1 MTRIQGRILRRL
13 LFVGI
18 ITIATPILANTETGD
33 LAPVARHEK
42 IGQLVTE
49 FIQKSHYRHAAVD
62 DDLSSKVFDY
72 YIEALDSNRMYLLEA
87 DVQAFELY
95 RHRLD
100 DMVRSEPLNPVFD
113 MFDVYRTRVS
123 ERLQYAMKQIEAEPD
138 FTVDESYEFDRET
151 LPWATTKEELDKIWR
166 KRVKNDAL
174 SLALADKEWS
184 EIQEILDKRYSRF
197 LSAWTRLKA
206 TTCSKPL

>member
-1 MTRIQGRILRRL
+1 MRKLMTRIQGRILRRL

-18 ITIATPILANTETGD
+18 ITVATPILANTETGD

-87 DVQAFELY
+87 DVLPTGQISFLAVVVVPAVEAGRAVLVELAGLGPAE
-95 RHRLD
+95 RRLVLGD
-100 DMVRSEPLNPVFD
+100 VAEDGLRITALPGAAVQVRGA
-113 MFDVYRTRVS
+113 
-123 ERLQYAMKQIEAEPD
+123 RLCRP
-138 FTVDESYEFDRET
+138 R
-151 LPWATTKEELDKIWR
+151 
-166 KRVKNDAL
+166 
-174 SLALADKEWS
+174 
-184 EIQEILDKRYSRF
+184 
-197 LSAWTRLKA
+197 
-206 TTCSKPL
+206 

>member
-72 YIEALDSNRMYLLEA
+72 YIEALDSNRM
-87 DVQAFELY
+87 
-95 RHRLD
+95 
-100 DMVRSEPLNPVFD
+100 
-113 MFDVYRTRVS
+113 
-123 ERLQYAMKQIEAEPD
+123 
-138 FTVDESYEFDRET
+138 
-151 LPWATTKEELDKIWR
+151 
-166 KRVKNDAL
+166 
-174 SLALADKEWS
+174 
-184 EIQEILDKRYSRF
+184 
-197 LSAWTRLKA
+197 
-206 TTCSKPL
+206 